1 MATIVDLVDYV
12 IVLKQEIEKLRQV
25 NEALSNELKNINN
38 DKKQ

>member
-1 MATIVDLVDYV
+1 MATIVDLVDYI